1 MQVTKWKFGF
11 VLSSESYIV
20 FHCQSNNLG
29 MFQFYNY
36 DIYES
41 LFNTLITH
49 DVTPYCYIFNTK
61 TSSLA
66 KIAHT
71 LELQLKKDLKTGLYF
86 GITQFEKRGD
96 FLKT

>member
-1 MQVTKWKFGF
+1 M
-11 VLSSESYIV
+11 
-20 FHCQSNNLG
+20 
-29 MFQFYNY
+29 
-36 DIYES
+36 YES

-49 DVTPYCYIFNTK
+49 NVAPYRYIFNTK

-96 FLKT
+96 VLKT